1 MLSGEF
7 QLLIVTVMD
16 MLEEKGFIPPDFV
29 ESETKWFYSS
39 LGIDGMSFGPFP
51 KIYPASHPRLHS
63 D

>member
-1 MLSGEF
+1 
-7 QLLIVTVMD
+7 MD

-39 LGIDGMSFGPFP
+39 LGIDGTSFGPFS
-51 KIYPASHPRLHS
+51 KIYPASHSQLHG